1 MNSFTVTVEKDHIS
15 KLTHVTPL
23 NAIAELIWNS
33 LDAESTA
40 IDLQI
45 ERSELGV
52 QSVTLTDNGHGI
64 AFNDAAKLFG
74 TLGGSWKRGKKQTDN
89 RHRLLHGREGQGRFR
104 SFAIG
109 SLVNWYSVYE
119 QDGQKFAFTITGTLE
134 EINRFYITDIEPV
147 SADTPTG
154 VRAKIENISRHSSLQ
169 DPEHIREKLTPLFAL
184 FLKSYETTVISVDN
198 IPLNPADLISRQTNR
213 SMKEII
219 YDKTVFPVSLEIVE
233 WDQESVQDIF
243 FCSEGGF
250 PLAPCENHSIKVKG
264 KHSFTVYLKSVFFE
278 QLNSRGLLQIA
289 SMIPELDQVVKECTK
304 KLKRHFATKEN
315 KEQDK
320 EVLQWQDEKSYP
332 YEGEAV
338 SLWEKSERRIFDSIA
353 HQIVQKLPE
362 LESAS
367 PKVRSFQFSMIKE
380 IIEKSPESVSSI
392 FGELFKINKDEQDK
406 LSLQVKRF
414 VRQRENDQ

>member
-40 IDLQI
+40 IDLNI
-45 ERSELGV
+45 ERTEVGI
-52 QSVTLTDNGHGI
+52 QSVTLQDNGHGI
-64 AFNDAAKLFG
+64 AFNDATKLFG

-104 SFAIG
+104 SFAVG

-119 QDGQKFAFTITGTLE
+119 QEGQKFSFTITGTLE
-134 EINRFYITDIEPV
+134 EINRFYITDPEPV

-154 VRAKIENISRHSSLQ
+154 VTAKIENVTRPATLQ
-169 DPEHIREKLTPLFAL
+169 DSEQIREKLTPLFAL
-184 FLKSYETTVISVDN
+184 FLKSYESTVISVDN
-198 IPLNPADLISRQTNR
+198 VPLNPADLIIRRTNR
-213 SMKEII
+213 TMKEII
-219 YDKTVFPVSLEIVE
+219 YEKTVYPISLEIVE
-233 WDQESVQDIF
+233 WDQESVQDIY

-250 PLAPCENHSIKVKG
+250 PLAPCENNPLKIKG
-264 KHSFTVYLKSVFFE
+264 KHSFSVYLKSVFFE

-289 SMIPELDQVVKECTK
+289 TMVPELDQVVKECTK

-332 YEGEAV
+332 YEGEPAT
-338 SLWEKSERRIFDSIA
+338 LWQKSERRIFDSIA

-362 LESAS
+362 LETTS

-380 IIEKSPESVSSI
+380 IIEKSPDAVSTI
-392 FGELFKINKDEQDK
+392 FGELFSISKDEQDK
-406 LSLQVKRF
+406 LALQVKRF
-414 VRQRENDQ
+414 VRQRENEQ